1 MSRSLHSTEKTETE
15 TTTTI
20 INNKVESSVV
30 ASNNIAN
37 NNKKHASMSSSQIPV
52 LSKVCF
58 LKNLSLFFVAS
69 LVFLLYVFF
78 IYRTWF
84 YFWAVV
90 VKKSLFKVLIVVFYL
105 VLFSFVKT
113 RCKEIYKQTHRKNWK
128 CLT

>member
-52 LSKVCF
+52 LSKVRS
-58 LKNLSLFFVAS
+58 LKEFVLFFVA
-69 LVFLLYVFF
+69 FLLF
-78 IYRTWF
+78 T
-84 YFWAVV
+84 
-90 VKKSLFKVLIVVFYL
+90 L
-105 VLFSFVKT
+105 
-113 RCKEIYKQTHRKNWK
+113 C
-128 CLT
+128 

>member
-69 LVFLLYVFF
+69 LVFTLCIFL
-78 IYRTWF
+78 
-84 YFWAVV
+84 
-90 VKKSLFKVLIVVFYL
+90 
-105 VLFSFVKT
+105 
-113 RCKEIYKQTHRKNWK
+113 
-128 CLT
+128 